1 MKKFAILSLALLVV
15 FTIGQFKAQ
24 ASANETKNVIKKEKT
39 EEKQT
44 ERPKLKKLEGDVI
57 NQDSQTSFYMTIGNV
72 PDIKWTRGTYYDE
85 ATYNK
90 DKQDMIAYFDMN
102 GALVGTT
109 TLKKATEL
117 SNPIEKSIKKLYPD
131 AIIGQVTYFQDNEDN
146 TTDMILYGIQFESK
160 TQYFI
165 ELTQGTNKFV
175 VTSNKEGDVSLFK
188 QL

>member
-1 MKKFAILSLALLVV
+1 MKKFAILSIALFIV
-15 FTIGQFKAQ
+15 FTFGQINVQ
-24 ASANETKNVIKKEKT
+24 ASVAGNKIVIKKQKT
-39 EEKQT
+39 EEKKA
-44 ERPKLKKLEGDVI
+44 ERPQLKKLEGTTI
-57 NQDSQTSFYMTIGNV
+57 NQDSQTNFYMSIGNV
-72 PDIKWTRGTYYDE
+72 SDIKWIRDTYYDV

-90 DKQDMIAYFDMN
+90 DKQDMKAYFDIN

-109 TLKKATEL
+109 TLKNAADL
-117 SNPIEKSIKKLYPD
+117 SSPIEKSIKKLYPD
-131 AIIGQVTYFQDNEDN
+131 ATIGQATYFQDNEDN